1 MIAISRSDAA
11 DLGQKLFFSGS
22 PCVNGHISE
31 RKVSD
36 GKCVECVRASD
47 KRKYQNGS
55 EKIRAARAVYR
66 EKNKEAI
73 SESKRIYYANNVKQ
87 EREKQRQRRAAN
99 ADQINAKAMERY
111 RANRGVILEQQR
123 NRRLLDI
130 DKARAAERARSLLR
144 RDYSIGYHQAHY
156 LKNREA
162 ILERKKRYYEAKPEI
177 IAANR
182 FRRRARKM
190 QALPAWSDE
199 LDVFVWQEAAHLV
212 RLRKSATGIDWAAD
226 HMIPLAAKTA
236 CGLHVGR
243 NCQVIP
249 AYLNNRKNNK
259 LIFTE
264 PFEWMAHV

>member
-1 MIAISRSDAA
+1 
-11 DLGQKLFFSGS
+11 
-22 PCVNGHISE
+22 
-31 RKVSD
+31 
-36 GKCVECVRASD
+36 
-47 KRKYQNGS
+47 
-55 EKIRAARAVYR
+55 
-66 EKNKEAI
+66 
-73 SESKRIYYANNVKQ
+73 
-87 EREKQRQRRAAN
+87 
-99 ADQINAKAMERY
+99 
-111 RANRGVILEQQR
+111 
-123 NRRLLDI
+123 
-130 DKARAAERARSLLR
+130 
-144 RDYSIGYHQAHY
+144 
-156 LKNREA
+156 
-162 ILERKKRYYEAKPEI
+162 
-177 IAANR
+177 
-182 FRRRARKM
+182 M